1 MRRQNLSWHDAVE
14 PGEGPETGRQG
25 VSLWRCR
32 RYSGVVLLGVVLLLS
47 GCAGNGDGLDE
58 QGNPISSDTTAPDE
72 PPPTD
77 NVLTF
82 TSMQE
87 TIFVPFCVCHVG
99 AAAPLGL
106 VLNSA
111 ATFALLVN
119 TSSNEVPDLL
129 RVAPGHPDD
138 SYLVRKLEG
147 GPDIVGF
154 QMPPTELG
162 EQHLPQETIDLV
174 RGWIAAG
181 APNN

>member
-1 MRRQNLSWHDAVE
+1 MIL
-14 PGEGPETGRQG
+14 
-25 VSLWRCR
+25 LWVIC
-32 RYSGVVLLGVVLLLS
+32 LLLN
-47 GCAGNGDGLDE
+47 GCAGSGDGLDD
-58 QGNPISSDTTAPDE
+58 QGNPISGDIVAPEE

-77 NVLTF
+77 DVPTF
-82 TSMQE
+82 TSLQD

-111 ATFALLVN
+111 ATFDLLVN
-119 TSSNEVPDLL
+119 TSSSEVPALL
-129 RVAPGHPDD
+129 RVEPGNPDD

-174 RGWIAAG
+174 RAWIAAG